1 MAIRV
6 RKKYDFKSVGIS
18 RTPIED
24 QPEVEEEKQG
34 LSFKTPLAAADES
47 FGSTFETYT
56 DVRDVVRDNLRN
68 LLSTNYGERLG
79 EYDLGANLVEF
90 VAELEAGAS
99 VDTLIGRIVSTIG
112 RWMSY
117 VQVEDVQVTKIQDD
131 PALAEY
137 VIRVIYT
144 APDLFAETD
153 AVVVSFAYL

>member
-6 RKKYDFKSVGIS
+6 RKKYDFKSVGIA
-18 RTPIED
+18 RAPLED
-24 QPEVEEEKQG
+24 AAEVEVQRQG
-34 LSFKTPLAAADES
+34 LSFKTPLAVADEE
-47 FGSTFETYT
+47 FGSTFETHT
-56 DVRDVVRDNLRN
+56 DIRDVVRDNLRN

-79 EYDLGANLVEF
+79 EYDLGANLIEF
-90 VAELEAGAS
+90 VAELESGSGIEAM
-99 VDTLIGRIVSTIG
+99 IGRITATIS
-112 RWMSY
+112 RWMNY

-153 AVVVSFAYL
+153 AVVVSFAYM